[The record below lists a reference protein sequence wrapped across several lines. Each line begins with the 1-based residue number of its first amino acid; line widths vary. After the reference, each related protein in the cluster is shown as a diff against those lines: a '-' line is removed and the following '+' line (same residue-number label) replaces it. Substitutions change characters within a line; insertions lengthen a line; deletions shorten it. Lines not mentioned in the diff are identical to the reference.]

1 MAAGESGGSRAD
13 LRGAEISGAD
23 LRGADLSRADLR
35 GAELSGAYL
44 SGADLSRADLRG
56 ADLSGARGGLKYAT
70 VGWSGLGEE
79 GRTWI
84 CVYLPALEKTDT
96 REAREAETYY
106 QCGCFR
112 GTEAELRERIADGPE
127 SFRTSRM
134 LAVDFLAARMA
145 EMLAADSVA
154 DAAREVL

>member
-1 MAAGESGGSRAD
+1 MEAKELAKILELHAKWLRGESGGSRAY
-13 LRGAEISGAD
+13 LSGAN
-23 LRGADLSRADLR
+23 LSGANLS
-35 GAELSGAYL
+35 GANLSGAYL
-44 SGADLSRADLRG
+44 SGAYLSG
-56 ADLSGARGGLKYAT
+56 AYLSGARGGFKYAT
-70 VGWSGLGEE
+70 IGWSGLGEE

-84 CVYLPALEKTDT
+84 CIYLPALEKTDT
-96 REAREAETYY
+96 REARAAETYY

-112 GTEAELRERIADGPE
+112 GTEAELRKRIADGPE

-145 EMLAADSVA
+145 EMLAAASVA